1 MVLKTYS
8 LFKPLNLI
16 FNSKISANWQLVQ
29 TRSNQTSKVK
39 AEARILFKMVVERQP
54 LLSRVST
61 LHSIVKVWKH
71 HKDATLVAKS
81 LSKINI
87 LEAWQ
92 KPQEKFGILVRF
104 ILYISNDISYEQR
117 FQICQMPGLICLF
130 CESNKHADI

>member
-1 MVLKTYS
+1 
-8 LFKPLNLI
+8 
-16 FNSKISANWQLVQ
+16 
-29 TRSNQTSKVK
+29 
-39 AEARILFKMVVERQP
+39 MVVERQP

-92 KPQEKFGILVRF
+92 KPQEKFRILVRF
-104 ILYISNDISYEQR
+104 IFYTSNDISYE
-117 FQICQMPGLICLF
+117 
-130 CESNKHADI
+130 